1 MGYHNPVED
10 ELAIRDLC
18 ARYIDAINRIDD
30 ELWKST
36 WAEDASWSL
45 LGQDLSGRDN
55 LVTFWRNTMG
65 VFNFVIMTLNSGTV
79 DIQGDRATGRWYVK
93 EQMSIKAVI
102 PKEKGSSPEP
112 ESSSPTISKESVDD
126 DIFSFPRLPMS
137 ANSSRFSASRLRA
150 LANETASSGL
160 TFIPV
165 TPSSTIQPIPEPTTS
180 LMTVALPKYMASSS
194 TMPKASVRSM
204 AQCMAMGQAAGTAA
218 SLAAAVGGEV
228 RSVPLAGVT
237 DRLRAGG
244 AIVELEG

>member
-93 EQMSIKAVI
+93 EQMSIK
-102 PKEKGSSPEP
+102 GTEP
-112 ESSSPTISKESVDD
+112 GIMLGIYDD
-126 DIFSFPRLPMS
+126 EYVKQDGCWLFQSRKYHILYQGPADMS
-137 ANSSRFSASRLRA
+137 G
-150 LANETASSGL
+150 EHH
-160 TFIPV
+160 PY
-165 TPSSTIQPIPEPTTS
+165 P
-180 LMTVALPKYMASSS
+180 
-194 TMPKASVRSM
+194 
-204 AQCMAMGQAAGTAA
+204 AG
-218 SLAAAVGGEV
+218 
-228 RSVPLAGVT
+228 
-237 DRLRAGG
+237 
-244 AIVELEG
+244 